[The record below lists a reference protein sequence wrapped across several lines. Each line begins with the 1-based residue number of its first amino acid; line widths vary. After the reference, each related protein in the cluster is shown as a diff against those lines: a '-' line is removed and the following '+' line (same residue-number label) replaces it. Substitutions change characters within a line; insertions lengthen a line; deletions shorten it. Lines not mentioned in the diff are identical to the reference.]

1 MKRAVQKIRARWMS
15 LHRRLKIRTKIM
27 LLYTAL
33 SAVLL
38 LILIPTVYSM
48 VRIALEESLASD
60 VQESIASVSKGLYAE
75 GGEVCFDETKLPW
88 DAVQSGIYVMVAD
101 DNEEVIYFSEDAD
114 WIFYELLYEQSE
126 WGEWSG
132 KRVSMTVGGHTVYIT
147 GVGNIYYN
155 ELLNNLVSILWFLVP
170 GYMVIAAWGSYIL
183 AKRALRPIHQITQTA
198 QSIKGSD
205 WSKRIEGIHSVD
217 EVGELADT
225 FNRMLDELEVSFQ
238 RERQFTSDA
247 SHELRTPMT
256 VIRVCTDDALQTGEQ
271 DIIQENLLMIRK
283 ENAKMTR
290 MISQLLLLSRGY
302 EGRQHFEPEDILLFD
317 MAESVIEEFAGEAKE
332 KSIEIHNVI
341 PQQTFIYADQ
351 SLFTQLLMNLIGN
364 AVKYG
369 KEGGNIWIGVRYDE
383 ASAKVYIR
391 DDGMGISREDK
402 EHIFERFYRADKA
415 RDRSGSGLGLS
426 IVKWIV
432 EMHGGQIFVE
442 SRLGE
447 GTVFY
452 VALPGG
458 IRRYIAKEEENSMK
472 TEERV
477 QALSPQFPLR

>member
-1 MKRAVQKIRARWMS
+1 MRVVRKIKERCMS
-15 LHRRLKIRTKIM
+15 FQRRLKIRTKIM

-38 LILIPTVYSM
+38 LVLIPTVYSM
-48 VRIALEESLASD
+48 VKIALEESLASD
-60 VQESIASVSKGLYAE
+60 VQESISSVSNGLYEAE
-75 GGEVCFDETKLPW
+75 GEVCFDEGKLPW
-88 DAVQSGIYVMVAD
+88 NAVQSGIYVMVAD
-101 DNEEVIYFSEDAD
+101 ENGEAIYFSEDAD
-114 WIFYELLYEQSE
+114 WIFYELLYEE
-126 WGEWSG
+126 GEREKWSG
-132 KRVSMTVGGHTVYIT
+132 KRVSMTVGDHTVYVT

-155 ELLNNLVSILWFLVP
+155 DLLNNLVSILWFLVP

-256 VIRVCTDDALQTGEQ
+256 VIRVCTDDALQTKEP
-271 DIIQENLLMIRK
+271 DIVQENLLMIKK

-302 EGRQHFEPEDILLFD
+302 EGRQHFEPEDILLTD
-317 MAESVIEEFAGEAKE
+317 MVESVIEEFAGEAKE
-332 KSIEIHNVI
+332 KSIKFHNLI
-341 PQQTFIYADQ
+341 PQQTFLYADQ

-369 KEGGNIWIGVRYDE
+369 KEGGNIWIGVRYGE
-383 ASAKVYIR
+383 GSAKLYIR
-391 DDGMGISREDK
+391 DDGMGISKEDR

-432 EMHGGQIFVE
+432 KMHGGQIYVE

-452 VALPGG
+452 VLLPGG
-458 IRRYIAKEEENSMK
+458 IRQYLADQPVLPAQEE
-472 TEERV
+472 
-477 QALSPQFPLR
+477 L

>member
-1 MKRAVQKIRARWMS
+1 MEKIRERCLS
-15 LHRRLKIRTKIM
+15 FGRRMKIRTKIM

-38 LILIPTVYSM
+38 LILIPTVYSI
-48 VRIALEESLASD
+48 VQIALEDSLTSD
-60 VQESIASVSKGLYAE
+60 VQESVANVAKGLYE
-75 GGEVCFDETKLPW
+75 ENGRVCFDEGKLPW
-88 DAVQSGIYVMVAD
+88 DAVRSGIYVMVA
-101 DNEEVIYFSEDAD
+101 EENGQVVYLSEDAD
-114 WIFYELLYEQSE
+114 LIFYELLYEE
-126 WGEWSG
+126 GEMERWSG
-132 KRVSMTVGGHTVYIT
+132 KRISTRVGEHTVHIT

-170 GYMVIAAWGSYIL
+170 GYMMVAAWGSYIL

-205 WSKRIEGIHSVD
+205 WSKRIEGIQTVD

-256 VIRVCTDDALQTGEQ
+256 VVRVCTDDALQTE
-271 DIIQENLLMIRK
+271 DAEIRQENLLTIKK
-283 ENAKMTR
+283 ENGRMTKML
-290 MISQLLLLSRGY
+290 SQLLFLSRGY
-302 EGRQHFEPEDILLFD
+302 EGRQHFEPEDILLYD
-317 MAESVIEEFAGEAKE
+317 MVESVTEEFAGEAKE

-341 PQQTFIYADQ
+341 SPRTFLYADQ
-351 SLFTQLLMNLIGN
+351 SLFTQLLVNLVGN

-369 KEGGNIWIGVRYDE
+369 KQGGNVWIGVRYDIGG
-383 ASAKVYIR
+383 AKLYVR
-391 DDGMGISREDK
+391 DDGMGISKEDR

-426 IVKWIV
+426 IAKWIV
-432 EMHGGQIFVE
+432 GMHGGRISVD
-442 SRLGE
+442 SRPGE

-452 VALPGG
+452 VSLPGG
-458 IRRYIAKEEENSMK
+458 IGRYAGEEEADK
-472 TEERV
+472 GPGE
-477 QALSPQFPLR
+477 LP

>member
-1 MKRAVQKIRARWMS
+1 MKRAVRRIRERFMS
-15 LHRRLKIRTKIM
+15 FQRRLKIRTKIM
-27 LLYTAL
+27 LLYMTL

-38 LILIPTVYSM
+38 LILIPTVYSIVQM
-48 VRIALEESLASD
+48 ALEESLALD
-60 VQESIASVSKGLYAE
+60 VQEAITNVSGGLYE
-75 GGEVCFDETKLPW
+75 EDGKVLFDEEKLPW
-88 DAVQSGIYVMVAD
+88 DAVSSGIYVMITD
-101 DNEEVIYFSEDAD
+101 DRDQIIYFSEDAD
-114 WIFYELLYEQSE
+114 WIFYELLYEE
-126 WGEWSG
+126 EERGEWSG
-132 KRVSMTVGGHTVYIT
+132 RRVSVTVGDHTVYVT
-147 GVGNIYYN
+147 AVGNIYYN

-170 GYMVIAAWGSYIL
+170 GYMMIAAWGSYLL
-183 AKRALRPIHQITQTA
+183 AKRALKPIHRITQTA

-256 VIRVCTDDALQTGEQ
+256 VIRVCTDDALQTREP
-271 DIIQENLLMIRK
+271 DIIRENLLMIKK
-283 ENAKMTR
+283 ENAKMTK

-302 EGRQHFEPEDILLFD
+302 EGRQHFEPEDILLSD
-317 MAESVIEEFAGEAKE
+317 MVESVMEEFAGEAKE
-332 KSIEIHNVI
+332 KSIEFHNMI
-341 PQQTFIYADQ
+341 AEQTLIYADQ

-369 KEGGNIWIGVRYDE
+369 KTGGNIWIGVRRD
-383 ASAKVYIR
+383 ADSAKLYIR
-391 DDGMGISREDK
+391 DDGMGIAKEDR

-426 IVKWIV
+426 IVKWIA
-432 EMHGGQIFVE
+432 EMHGGQISVE

-452 VALPGG
+452 VTLPGG
-458 IRRYIAKEEENSMK
+458 IWRNMK
-472 TEERV
+472 DTETLPAV
-477 QALSPQFPLR
+477 CLTGGN

>member
-1 MKRAVQKIRARWMS
+1 MKRAMRKIRAWCLS

-38 LILIPTVYSM
+38 LILIPTVYSI
-48 VRIALEESLASD
+48 VQIALEEGLASD
-60 VQESIASVSKGLYAE
+60 VQESITSVSRGLYE
-75 GGEVCFDETKLPW
+75 EDGEVFFDEEGLPW
-88 DAVQSGIYVMVAD
+88 DAVGSGIYVMVTD
-101 DNEEVIYFSEDAD
+101 EEDRIIYFSEDAD
-114 WIFYELLYEQSE
+114 WIFYELMYEE
-126 WGEWSG
+126 GDRDEWSG
-132 KRVSMTVGGHTVYIT
+132 KRISVPVGDHTVYIT
-147 GVGNIYYN
+147 GIGNIYYN
-155 ELLNNLVSILWFLVP
+155 DLLNNLVSILWFLVP
-170 GYMVIAAWGSYIL
+170 GYMVVAAWGSYIL

-205 WSKRIEGIHSVD
+205 WSKRIEGIRSVD

-256 VIRVCTDDALQTGEQ
+256 VIRVCTDDALQTKEQ
-271 DIIQENLLMIRK
+271 DIIQENLLMIKK

-317 MAESVIEEFAGEAKE
+317 MAESVIEEFAGEARE
-332 KSIEIHNVI
+332 KSIEIHNVV

-351 SLFTQLLMNLIGN
+351 SLFTQLLVNLVGN

-383 ASAKVYIR
+383 VSAKLYIR
-391 DDGMGISREDK
+391 DDGMGISKEDK

-415 RDRSGSGLGLS
+415 RDRSGSGLGLA

-452 VALPGG
+452 VVLPGG
-458 IRRYIAKEEENSMK
+458 IRRYIEDRQS
-472 TEERV
+472 
-477 QALSPQFPLR
+477 

>member
-1 MKRAVQKIRARWMS
+1 MKRAMRKIRAWCLS

-38 LILIPTVYSM
+38 LILIPTVYSI
-48 VRIALEESLASD
+48 VQIALEEGLASD
-60 VQESIASVSKGLYAE
+60 VQESITSVSRGLYE
-75 GGEVCFDETKLPW
+75 EDGEVFFDEEGLPW
-88 DAVQSGIYVMVAD
+88 DAVGSGIYVMVTD
-101 DNEEVIYFSEDAD
+101 EEDRIIYFSEDAD
-114 WIFYELLYEQSE
+114 WIFYELMYEE
-126 WGEWSG
+126 GDRDEWSG
-132 KRVSMTVGGHTVYIT
+132 KRISVPVGDHTVYIT
-147 GVGNIYYN
+147 GIGNIYYN
-155 ELLNNLVSILWFLVP
+155 DLLNNLVSILWFLVP
-170 GYMVIAAWGSYIL
+170 GYMVVAAWGSYIL

-198 QSIKGSD
+198 QSIKGSN
-205 WSKRIEGIHSVD
+205 WSKRIEGIRSVD

-256 VIRVCTDDALQTGEQ
+256 VIRVCTDDALQTKEQ
-271 DIIQENLLMIRK
+271 DIIQENLLMIKK

-317 MAESVIEEFAGEAKE
+317 MAESVIEEFAGEARE
-332 KSIEIHNVI
+332 KSIEIHNVV

-351 SLFTQLLMNLIGN
+351 SLFTQLLVNLVGN

-369 KEGGNIWIGVRYDE
+369 KEGGNIWIGVRCDE
-383 ASAKVYIR
+383 VSAKLYIR
-391 DDGMGISREDK
+391 DDGMGISKEDK

-415 RDRSGSGLGLS
+415 RDRSGSGLGLA

-452 VALPGG
+452 VVLPGG
-458 IRRYIAKEEENSMK
+458 IRRYIEDRQS
-472 TEERV
+472 
-477 QALSPQFPLR
+477 

>member
-1 MKRAVQKIRARWMS
+1 MKRAMRKIRAWCLS

-38 LILIPTVYSM
+38 LILIPTVYSI
-48 VRIALEESLASD
+48 VQIALEEGLASD
-60 VQESIASVSKGLYAE
+60 VQESITSVSRGLYE
-75 GGEVCFDETKLPW
+75 EDGEVFFDEEGLPW
-88 DAVQSGIYVMVAD
+88 DAVGSGIYVMVTD
-101 DNEEVIYFSEDAD
+101 EEDRIIYFSEDAD
-114 WIFYELLYEQSE
+114 WIFYELMYEE
-126 WGEWSG
+126 GDRDEWSG
-132 KRVSMTVGGHTVYIT
+132 KRISVPVGDHTVYIT
-147 GVGNIYYN
+147 GIGNIYYN
-155 ELLNNLVSILWFLVP
+155 DLLNNLVSILWFLVP
-170 GYMVIAAWGSYIL
+170 GFMVVAAWGSYIL

-205 WSKRIEGIHSVD
+205 WSKRIEGIRSVD

-256 VIRVCTDDALQTGEQ
+256 VIRVCTDDALQTKEQ
-271 DIIQENLLMIRK
+271 DIIQENLLMIKK

-317 MAESVIEEFAGEAKE
+317 MAESVIEEFAGEARE
-332 KSIEIHNVI
+332 KSIEIHNVV

-351 SLFTQLLMNLIGN
+351 SLFTQLLVNLVGN

-383 ASAKVYIR
+383 VSAKLYIR
-391 DDGMGISREDK
+391 DDGMGISKEDK

-415 RDRSGSGLGLS
+415 RDRSGSGLGLA

-452 VALPGG
+452 VVLPGG
-458 IRRYIAKEEENSMK
+458 IRRYIEDRQS
-472 TEERV
+472 
-477 QALSPQFPLR
+477 